1 MAAVMAKKPVVLV
14 IRDGWGV
21 NPGGEKTAV
30 KDGNA
35 TLLAKTPFHQVM
47 FAKYPKGFLSASGL
61 DVGLP
66 PGQMGNSE
74 VGHLNLG
81 AGRIV
86 YQDLTRINKAI
97 SEGTLGKN
105 PVFTA
110 ALGKAKSSRLHF
122 IGLVSDGGVHSHQ
135 DQLIAMVK
143 LAKQAGVSDIFI
155 HAITDGRDTSPTG
168 GEGYVA
174 KVEDEAAKCG
184 ARIATVIGRYFAMDR
199 DKRWDR
205 VKLAWDAIV
214 LGKGEKREVLASEAI
229 ADYYRMDKTDEFM
242 PPMIFSEADS
252 QRVRDGDVVL
262 FFNFR
267 SDRARELSEAFLY
280 PDFDGFDRE
289 VMPKIHFV
297 TLTQYDE
304 KYDCPEIF
312 SAQTLDRV
320 LGQAVSDAG
329 MTQMR
334 IAETEKYPHVTYFFN
349 GGEEVAYPGEDRFII
364 PSPKDVPT
372 YDFKPEMSA
381 RQVTDTVVA
390 KLKDYDMVILN
401 FANPDMVGHTGVVEA
416 AVKAC
421 EVIDADVREIVAE
434 TLRLGGKLLI
444 TADHGNCEF
453 MRNADGSPNTAHT
466 TNLVHLFYVA
476 ADADQYTVKDGILA
490 DVAPTLLD
498 MLGLAKPKQM
508 TGKSLLCAKS
518 KRPAVKVA
526 AVTVV
531 ATRPQIVKKSLAG
544 RAKRWSRLSG
554 IGGAGGHSLT

>member
-1 MAAVMAKKPVVLV
+1 MAKKPVVLI

-21 NPGGEKTAV
+21 NPGGQETAV

-35 TLLAKTPFHQVM
+35 TLLAKTPFHEVM

-97 SEGTLGKN
+97 DEGVLGSN
-105 PVFTA
+105 PVFA
-110 ALGKAKSSRLHF
+110 DAMEKAKSSRLHF

-135 DQLIAMVK
+135 EQLIAMVK
-143 LAKQAGVSDIFI
+143 LAKDAGVNDIFI

-168 GEGYVA
+168 GEAYIA
-174 KVEDEAAKCG
+174 KVEDEAAKSG
-184 ARIATVIGRYFAMDR
+184 ARIATVVGRYFAMDR

-214 LGKGEKREVLASEAI
+214 LGKGEKREVLASEAV
-229 ADYYRMDKTDEFM
+229 ADYYRLDKTDEFM
-242 PPMIFSEADS
+242 PPMIFTEADT

-289 VMPKIHFV
+289 VTPKVNFV

-304 KYDCPEIF
+304 KYGCPEIF
-312 SAQTLDRV
+312 SAQTLDKV
-320 LGQAVSDAG
+320 LGQVVADAG
-329 MTQMR
+329 LAQMR

-349 GGEEVAYPGEDRFII
+349 GGEEAAYQGEDRVII

-381 RQVTDTVVA
+381 QQVTDTVVS

-421 EVIDADVREIVAE
+421 QTIDADVEAIAEE

-453 MRNADGSPNTAHT
+453 MRNADGSPHTAHT
-466 TNLVHLFYVA
+466 TNLVHVFYVA
-476 ADADQYTVKDGILA
+476 ADADNYTVNDGILA
-490 DVAPTLLD
+490 DVAPTMLQ
-498 MLGLAKPKQM
+498 MLGLAQPPQM
-508 TGKSLLCAKS
+508 TGKSLLAPKAPVEAGPAKKAAKAPS
-518 KRPAVKVA
+518 KTAAKKAAKTVTAAAPAPV
-526 AVTVV
+526 
-531 ATRPQIVKKSLAG
+531 
-544 RAKRWSRLSG
+544 
-554 IGGAGGHSLT
+554 

>member
-1 MAAVMAKKPVVLV
+1 MAKKPVVLI

-21 NPGGEKTAV
+21 NPGGKETAI

-35 TLLAKTPFHQVM
+35 TLLAKTPFHEVM
-47 FAKYPKGFLSASGL
+47 FETYPKGFLSASGL

-97 SEGTLGKN
+97 EEGTLAKN
-105 PVFTA
+105 PVFVDA
-110 ALGKAKSSRLHF
+110 MKKAKSSRLHL

-143 LAKQAGVSDIFI
+143 MAKEAGVDDIQI

-168 GEGYVA
+168 GEAFVA

-184 ARIATVIGRYFAMDR
+184 ARVATVIGRYFAMDR

-229 ADYYRMDKTDEFM
+229 ADYYRIDKTDEFM
-242 PPMIFSEADS
+242 PPMIFMEANQ
-252 QRVRDGDVVL
+252 QRIRDGDVVL

-267 SDRARELSEAFLY
+267 ADRARELSEAFLY
-280 PDFDGFDRE
+280 PNFDGFDRE
-289 VMPKIHFV
+289 VMPKVHFV

-312 SAQTLDRV
+312 ASEKLEMV
-320 LGQAVSDAG
+320 LGETVAKAG
-329 MTQMR
+329 LTQLR
-334 IAETEKYPHVTYFFN
+334 IAETEKYPHVSYFFN
-349 GGEEVAYPGEDRFII
+349 GGEEVAYQGEDRVVI

-381 RQVTDTVVA
+381 QQVTETVVA

-416 AVKAC
+416 AVKAV
-421 EVIDADVREIVAE
+421 ETIDADVKAVVEE

-444 TADHGNCEF
+444 TADHGNCEY
-453 MRNADGSPNTAHT
+453 MRNPDGSPNTAHT

-476 ADADQYTVKDGILA
+476 ADAADCIVKDGILA
-490 DVAPTLLD
+490 DVAPTMLE
-498 MLGLAKPKQM
+498 MLGIAKPKEM
-508 TGKSLLCAKS
+508 TGKSLLG
-518 KRPAVKVA
+518 
-526 AVTVV
+526 
-531 ATRPQIVKKSLAG
+531 KK
-544 RAKRWSRLSG
+544 
-554 IGGAGGHSLT
+554 